1 MEYKLYRPCGINTWQ
16 HEFRELVR
24 DAVTIRHEPDP
35 DTRRPDGQLIE
46 SHPVLDWPE
55 SIAISIDRSD
65 EEPEDAIPIVATGS
79 LHMVMYRYALDLDA
93 STNDT
98 LVYRRDF

>member
-1 MEYKLYRPCGINTWQ
+1 MEYKLYYPGGIRTWQ
-16 HEFRELVR
+16 HEFRELVH
-24 DAVTIRHEPDP
+24 DALTIRHEPDP

-65 EEPEDAIPIVATGS
+65 EEPFDAIPLVATGS
-79 LHMVMYRYALDLDA
+79 LNMAHYRYTLDLDA

-98 LVYRRDF
+98 LVYRKDF